1 MQNDIT
7 VHIVDDEEE
16 FRKSLT
22 FLLVCA
28 GFAVRTHTSATA
40 FLDQPLSEGKC
51 CLLTELR
58 MQGIDG
64 LELLECLKAH
74 HNGIP
79 AIVISGDGDIAL
91 AVQAMKAGAVDFI
104 EKPFKED
111 VLIAAIKEAIA
122 HSEISEEQRDD
133 VVLARIHQLTQREQ
147 QVLTGIVDGLQ
158 NKQIAFE
165 LGISARTVEVHRP
178 NVMAKMKARN
188 LPQLMKMVIPLRP
201 SGNAWLRSAG

>member
-16 FRKSLT
+16 VRKSLT

-28 GFAVRTHTSATA
+28 GFAVRAHTSATA

-51 CLLTELR
+51 CLLIELP
-58 MQGIDG
+58 MQGVDG
-64 LELLECLKAH
+64 VELLECLKAR

-79 AIVISGDGDIAL
+79 AIIISGKGNIAL
-91 AVQAMKAGAVDFI
+91 AVQVMKAGAVDFI

-111 VLIAAIKEAIA
+111 VLIAAIKEATA
-122 HSEISEEQRDD
+122 HSDISEEQRDD

-165 LGISARTVEVHRP
+165 LGISARTVEVHRA

-188 LPQLMKMVIPLRP
+188 LPQLMKMVIPLMP
-201 SGNAWLRSAG
+201 AGNSWLRSAS